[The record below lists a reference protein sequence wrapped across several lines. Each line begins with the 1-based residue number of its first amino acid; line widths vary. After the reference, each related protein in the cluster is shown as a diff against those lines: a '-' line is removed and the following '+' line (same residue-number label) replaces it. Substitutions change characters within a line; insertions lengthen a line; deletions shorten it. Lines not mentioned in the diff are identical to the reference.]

1 MTMMTP
7 FDKKI
12 GTWFLAALL
21 CVSSLACS
29 GDDGETDEKG
39 GSSSMNA
46 GGSQADPSKPENMT
60 MNDAMTTGDACMMA
74 DPDCANWFCRCED
87 GAVVNARF
95 CDNGFCS
102 GPGAI
107 CPDACVAFQ
116 HGAWTG
122 YAGGGVKQ
130 EDPPKDGGST
140 PDMGGGG
147 GTTDPPDDGPMC
159 ATSSANSNSTCDQCG
174 RASCCEEIQR
184 CEGSGACL
192 DFWDCVV
199 FGNVRQDCEDQYPD
213 GIFDYEDLEY
223 CLVSECSG
231 ECS

>member
-1 MTMMTP
+1 MVCEKFSKVLMTGCAMV
-7 FDKKI
+7 F
-12 GTWFLAALL
+12 
-21 CVSSLACS
+21 VSVGAVAC
-29 GDDGETDEKG
+29 GGEEGHDGER
-39 GSSSMNA
+39 GSSMSDA
-46 GGSQADPSKPENMT
+46 TPDPSKPENMT
-60 MNDAMTTGDACMMA
+60 MNDAMTTGDACQMA

-116 HGAWTG
+116 HGAWPG

-130 EDPPKDGGST
+130 EEPPATGGA
-140 PDMGGGG
+140 DMGGG
-147 GTTDPPDDGPMC
+147 GTTDPPVEGPMC
-159 ATSSANSNSTCDQCG
+159 VTTTSSTDSACHQCG
-174 RASCCEEIQR
+174 RESCCDEIQR

-199 FGNVRQDCEDQYPD
+199 FGNFREDCEAQHPD
-213 GIFDYEDLEY
+213 GQFDYEDLEY
-223 CLVSECSG
+223 CLTSECSG
-231 ECS
+231 QCS